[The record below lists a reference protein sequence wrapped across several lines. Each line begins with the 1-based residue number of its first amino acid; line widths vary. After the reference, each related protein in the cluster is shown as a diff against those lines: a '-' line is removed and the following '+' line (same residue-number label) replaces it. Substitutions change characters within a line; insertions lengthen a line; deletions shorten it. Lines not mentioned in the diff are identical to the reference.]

1 MVDTVIVN
9 SSTPTEDP
17 AHAQAMIDKIDAA
30 NAVPPTDGETP
41 PSDPQ
46 TEDRPQWLPEKFKSP
61 EDMAK
66 AYAELESKLGKPADP
81 TPPVDP
87 SATPPAD
94 QVADELATKGLDL
107 NNFSQEFNTKGE
119 LSAESY
125 DALEKAGYPRNIVD
139 QYIDG
144 QKAQAALY
152 ESEVKSIA
160 GGDKSFAEMVDWA
173 KANLTPAEIQAY
185 NNAIDS
191 RDPNQAKLAVSG
203 IYAKFA
209 SARPTEPSLFKGNT
223 ASALSSDSYES
234 IAQMQKDM
242 ANPDYAKDPAFRAK
256 VERKLARSNIL

>member
-9 SSTPTEDP
+9 STTPTEDP
-17 AHAQAMIDKIDAA
+17 AHEQAMIDKIDAA
-30 NAVPPTDGETP
+30 NATPVTDGNTP
-41 PSDPQ
+41 PSDPP

-66 AYAELESKLGKPADP
+66 AYAALESKLGKPAE
-81 TPPVDP
+81 
-87 SATPPAD
+87 ATPPADPTATPPTD

-107 NNFSQEFNTKGE
+107 SEFSQEFNTKGE
-119 LSAESY
+119 LSAGSY

-152 ESEVKSIA
+152 ESEVKAVA
-160 GGDKSFAEMVDWA
+160 GGDKGFAEMVDWA
-173 KANLTPAEIQAY
+173 TANLSPAEIQAY

-191 RDPNQAKLAVSG
+191 GDPNQAKLAVGG
-203 IYAKFA
+203 IYARFA
-209 SARPTEPSLFKGNT
+209 AVRPTEPSLFNGNT
-223 ASALSSDSYES
+223 GSAQSSDSYES

-242 ANPDYAKDPAFRAK
+242 AHPDYKADPAFRAK

>member
-9 SSTPTEDP
+9 STSPTEDP

-30 NAVPPTDGETP
+30 NALPPADGATP
-41 PSDPQ
+41 PSDPP

-66 AYAELESKLGKPADP
+66 AYAELESKLGKPAEP
-81 TPPVDP
+81 TPPADP
-87 SATPPAD
+87 TATPPAD

-125 DALEKAGYPRNIVD
+125 DKLEKAGYPRNIVD

-160 GGDKSFAEMVDWA
+160 GGDKGFAEMVDWA
-173 KANLTPAEIQAY
+173 KANLSPADIQAY

-191 RDPNQAKLAVSG
+191 GNAAQAKLAVAG
-203 IYAKFA
+203 IHAKFA
-209 SARPTEPSLFKGNT
+209 SARPTEPSLFNGNT
-223 ASALSSDSYES
+223 GSAMSSDSYES

-242 ANPDYAKDPAFRAK
+242 ANPDYAKDPAFRAR